1 MIFFWYMNGILMTR
15 NQMMAFPIRRKIYF
29 VHFKLSNQSFFY
41 STHLFN
47 FPACFFLCFKQKLKT
62 KTLVLLK
69 IVVYFR
75 EHLGFW
81 VQKEK
86 NINKATKMGFGV

>member
-1 MIFFWYMNGILMTR
+1 MNGILMAR

-29 VHFKLSNQSFFY
+29 VHFKLSNQSSFY

-47 FPACFFLCFKQKLKT
+47 FPACFFFVSNKLKT
-62 KTLVLLK
+62 ETLVLLK